1 MNYSIATLIAKF
13 LVHFIIVPL
22 FFMFLWD
29 ATMPN
34 LFNLKTITYLQA
46 MAIIFMSKIIF
57 RNIQQEKTIDDK
69 TEEEKMKEDI
79 LKFQELFEKYKQRI
93 TKEKSD

>member
-1 MNYSIATLIAKF
+1 
-13 LVHFIIVPL
+13 
-22 FFMFLWD
+22 MFLWD

-79 LKFQELFEKYKQRI
+79 LKFQKLFEKYKQRI
-93 TKEKSD
+93 TKEKTD

>member
-1 MNYSIATLIAKF
+1 
-13 LVHFIIVPL
+13 
-22 FFMFLWD
+22 MFLWD